1 MSEQSETH
9 QILQAYTTAA
19 KEIDDKYFS
28 PFIKVLDRLLTG
40 LNTHFHVH
48 QKRILVFSY
57 IEGEK
62 GRAELRKLLSL
73 QRTLLSQQKQNLKT
87 SFLRINQDVY
97 LEVKKDATEFL
108 AGSSFFVPSEVQF
121 SLLIRENPVHPGYY
135 EVKIA
140 GFDEN
145 FDIKL
150 EGNDQSDDLYKFFAK
165 KLKKYY
171 EKLPDYFREKNI
183 YPGSLENM
191 APFLQDPKNS
201 EKFMP

>member
-62 GRAELRKLLSL
+62 EGEKGRAELRKLLSI

-97 LEVKKDATEFL
+97 LE
-108 AGSSFFVPSEVQF
+108 
-121 SLLIRENPVHPGYY
+121 
-135 EVKIA
+135 
-140 GFDEN
+140 
-145 FDIKL
+145 
-150 EGNDQSDDLYKFFAK
+150 AK
-165 KLKKYY
+165 K
-171 EKLPDYFREKNI
+171 
-183 YPGSLENM
+183 G
-191 APFLQDPKNS
+191 
-201 EKFMP
+201 